1 MENWGLSEWLHWQ
14 ESLNP
19 KEIDLDLGRI
29 QIVASRLE
37 ILPPEN
43 LTFLIGGTNGKGT
56 TLALIEDMLIQ
67 KGLRVGSYTSP
78 HLINYNERICVNKK
92 PIGDSRLIESFKL
105 IESVREEVPLT
116 YFEFGTL
123 AAFMTLNDLNCDAW
137 LVEVG
142 LGGRLDATNI
152 ISPSISIITNIA
164 LDHQEWLGTSLEE
177 IAKEKA
183 GIISIRTPCIFGDS
197 SLPES
202 IEQKALE
209 TQSDLHVLGRDYDLR
224 QSEQQT
230 RSDHRDDVDWYGK
243 DSAIDA
249 IRTPSYWA
257 EGEYCDL
264 AIALMAI
271 EIVDSQL
278 LPKTKELNHLLKN
291 FSLPGRFQ
299 MIEKKQTWI
308 LDVAHNPHAARNLN
322 RKLGSLGFQEN
333 NINHLSNGHSKFT
346 VILSMMQDK
355 DVIGFI
361 KEIDQP
367 FITDWIVCEMDT
379 PRSYSAE
386 VLQKKLIDYG
396 ITNVRAVPELLEA
409 FSNIKNHNKKND
421 RILVTGSFEIVGPAK
436 QWLDSE

>member
-14 ESLNP
+14 EALNP
-19 KEIDLDLGRI
+19 KEIDLSLERM

-92 PIGDSRLIESFKL
+92 PIGDSRLIESFRL
-105 IESVREEVPLT
+105 IESIREEVPLT

-123 AAFMTLNDLNCDAW
+123 AAFITLNDLNCDAW
-137 LVEVG
+137 LIEVG

-164 LDHQEWLGTSLEE
+164 LDHQGWLGTSLEE

-183 GIISIRTPCIFGDS
+183 GIISVKTPCIFGDS

-202 IEQKALE
+202 IEQTALE
-209 TQSDLHVLGRDYDLR
+209 KESDLRVLGRDYELR
-224 QSEQQT
+224 YLKQRT
-230 RSDHRDDVDWYGK
+230 RGDRDCTVWHGK
-243 DSAIDA
+243 NAAINA
-249 IRTPSYWA
+249 IRTPSNWA

-278 LPKTKELNHLLKN
+278 LPTTKELNHLLKN
-291 FSLPGRFQ
+291 FSVPGRFQ
-299 MIEKKQTWI
+299 IIEKKQTWI
-308 LDVAHNPHAARNLN
+308 LDVAHNPHAARNLSW
-322 RKLGSLGFQEN
+322 RLRSLGFQEN
-333 NINHLSNGHSKFT
+333 NINPLKNSHSKFT

-355 DVIGFI
+355 DVIGFV

-367 FITDWIVCEMDT
+367 FVTDWIVCEMDT

-396 ITNVRAVPELLEA
+396 IANVTAEPELLEA
-409 FSNIKNHNKKND
+409 FSNIKNRTKKND

-436 QWLDSE
+436 KWLDSE

>member
-14 ESLNP
+14 EALNP
-19 KEIDLDLGRI
+19 KEIDLDLQRI

-37 ILPPEN
+37 ILPPDN

-78 HLINYNERICVNKK
+78 HLVNYNERICVNKK
-92 PIGDSRLIESFKL
+92 PISNSRLIDSFRLIESHRGDVL
-105 IESVREEVPLT
+105 LT

-123 AAFMTLNDLNCDAW
+123 AAFITLNDLNCDAW
-137 LVEVG
+137 LIEVG

-183 GIISIRTPCIFGDS
+183 GIISVKTPCIFGDF

-202 IEQKALE
+202 IEQTALE
-209 TQSDLHVLGRDYDLR
+209 KQSDLHVLGRDYGLR
-224 QSEQQT
+224 HLKQRTIGEPKT
-230 RSDHRDDVDWYGK
+230 TVWHGK
-243 DSAIDA
+243 DVAINA
-249 IRTPSYWA
+249 IRVPSHWA

-271 EIVDSQL
+271 EIVDSKL
-278 LPKTKELNHLLKN
+278 LPTTKELNDLLKN
-291 FSLPGRFQ
+291 FSVPGRFQ
-299 MIEKKQTWI
+299 IIEKKQTWI
-308 LDVAHNPHAARNLN
+308 LDVAHNPHAARNLS
-322 RKLGSLGFQEN
+322 RRLHSLGFQEN
-333 NINHLSNGHSKFT
+333 NINPLENGHSKFT
-346 VILSMMQDK
+346 VILSMMLDK
-355 DVIGFI
+355 DVIGFV

-367 FITDWIVCEMDT
+367 FVTEWIVCEMDT
-379 PRSYSAE
+379 PRSHSAE
-386 VLQKKLIDYG
+386 VLQKKLNDYG
-396 ITNVRAVPELLEA
+396 ITNVRAEPELLEA
-409 FSNIKNHNKKND
+409 FSNIKNRSKKND

-436 QWLDSE
+436 KWLDSE

>member
-14 ESLNP
+14 EALNP
-19 KEIDLDLGRI
+19 KEIDLDLQRI

-78 HLINYNERICVNKK
+78 HLINYNERICVNKE
-92 PIGDSRLIESFKL
+92 PIGDSRLIESFRL
-105 IESVREEVPLT
+105 IESVRENVPLT

-123 AAFMTLNDLNCDAW
+123 AAFITLNDLNCDAW
-137 LVEVG
+137 LIEVG

-152 ISPSISIITNIA
+152 ISPAVSIITNIA

-183 GIISIRTPCIFGDS
+183 GIISVRTPCIFGDS

-202 IEQKALE
+202 IEQRALE
-209 TQSDLHVLGRDYDLR
+209 KESDLHVLGRDYDLQPLKQR
-224 QSEQQT
+224 T
-230 RSDHRDDVDWYGK
+230 RGDPNRTVWHGK
-243 DSAIDA
+243 DATINA
-249 IRTPSYWA
+249 IRTPLHWA

-271 EIVDSQL
+271 EIVDFQL
-278 LPKTKELNHLLKN
+278 LPTTKELNHLLKN
-291 FSLPGRFQ
+291 FSVPGRFQ
-299 MIEKKQTWI
+299 IIEKKQTWI
-308 LDVAHNPHAARNLN
+308 LDVAHNPHAARNLSW
-322 RKLGSLGFQEN
+322 RLHSLGFQEN
-333 NINHLSNGHSKFT
+333 NINPLENGHSKFT
-346 VILSMMQDK
+346 VILSMMLDK
-355 DVIGFI
+355 DVIGFV

-367 FITDWIVCEMDT
+367 FVTEWIVCEMDT

-386 VLQKKLIDYG
+386 VLEKKLNDYG
-396 ITNVRAVPELLEA
+396 IANVRAEPELLEA
-409 FSNIKNHNKKND
+409 FSNIKNHSKKND

-436 QWLDSE
+436 KWLDSE

>member
-19 KEIDLDLGRI
+19 KEIDLDLQRI

-78 HLINYNERICVNKK
+78 HLVNYNERICVNKK
-92 PIGDSRLIESFKL
+92 PISNSRLIDSFRLIESL
-105 IESVREEVPLT
+105 RGDVPLT

-123 AAFMTLNDLNCDAW
+123 AAFITLNDLNCDAW
-137 LVEVG
+137 LIEVG

-183 GIISIRTPCIFGDS
+183 GIISVKTPCIFGDS

-202 IEQKALE
+202 IEQTALE
-209 TQSDLHVLGRDYDLR
+209 KQSALHVLGRDYDLR
-224 QSEQQT
+224 HLKQRTIGEPEPT
-230 RSDHRDDVDWYGK
+230 VWHGRDV
-243 DSAIDA
+243 AINA
-249 IRTPSYWA
+249 IRVPSHWA

-271 EIVDSQL
+271 EIVDSKL
-278 LPKTKELNHLLKN
+278 LPTTKELNHLLKN
-291 FSLPGRFQ
+291 FSVPGRFQ
-299 MIEKKQTWI
+299 IIEKKQTWI
-308 LDVAHNPHAARNLN
+308 LDVAHNPHAARNLS
-322 RKLGSLGFQEN
+322 RKLHSLGFQES
-333 NINHLSNGHSKFT
+333 NINPLKNGHSKFT
-346 VILSMMQDK
+346 VILSMMLDK
-355 DVIGFI
+355 DVIGFV
-361 KEIDQP
+361 KEIDQS
-367 FITDWIVCEMDT
+367 FVTEWIVCEMDT
-379 PRSYSAE
+379 PRSYTAE
-386 VLQKKLIDYG
+386 VLQKKLNDYG
-396 ITNVRAVPELLEA
+396 IANVRAEPELLEA
-409 FSNIKNHNKKND
+409 FSNIKNRSKKND

-436 QWLDSE
+436 KWLDSE

>member
-14 ESLNP
+14 EALNP
-19 KEIDLDLGRI
+19 KEIDLDLQRI

-78 HLINYNERICVNKK
+78 HLVNYNERICVNKK
-92 PIGDSRLIESFKL
+92 PVDDLRLIESFRL
-105 IESVREEVPLT
+105 IESLREDVPLT

-123 AAFMTLNDLNCDAW
+123 AAFITLNDLNCDAW
-137 LVEVG
+137 LIEVG

-183 GIISIRTPCIFGDS
+183 GIISVKTPCIFGDS

-202 IEQKALE
+202 IEQTALE
-209 TQSDLHVLGRDYDLR
+209 KQSDLYVLGRDCGLR
-224 QSEQQT
+224 HLKQRTIGEPET
-230 RSDHRDDVDWYGK
+230 TVWHGK
-243 DSAIDA
+243 DIAINA
-249 IRTPSYWA
+249 IRVPSHWA

-271 EIVDSQL
+271 EIVDSKL
-278 LPKTKELNHLLKN
+278 LPTTKELNHLLKN
-291 FSLPGRFQ
+291 FSVPGRFQ
-299 MIEKKQTWI
+299 IIEKKQTWI
-308 LDVAHNPHAARNLN
+308 LDVAHNPHAARNLSW
-322 RKLGSLGFQEN
+322 RLHSLGFQEN
-333 NINHLSNGHSKFT
+333 NINPLENGHSKFT
-346 VILSMMQDK
+346 VILSMMLDK
-355 DVIGFI
+355 DVIGFV

-367 FITDWIVCEMDT
+367 FVTEWIVCEMDT
-379 PRSYSAE
+379 PRSHSAE
-386 VLQKKLIDYG
+386 VLQKKLNDYG
-396 ITNVRAVPELLEA
+396 ITNVRAEPELLEA
-409 FSNIKNHNKKND
+409 FSNIKNRSKKND

-436 QWLDSE
+436 KWLDSE

>member
-14 ESLNP
+14 EALNP
-19 KEIDLDLGRI
+19 KEIDLDLERI
-29 QIVASRLE
+29 QIVASRLA

-78 HLINYNERICVNKK
+78 HLINYNERICINKK
-92 PIGDSRLIESFKL
+92 PIGDSRLIESFRL
-105 IESVREEVPLT
+105 IESVREEVALT

-123 AAFMTLNDLNCDAW
+123 AAFITLDDLNCDAW
-137 LVEVG
+137 LIEVG

-164 LDHQEWLGTSLEE
+164 LDHQEWLGTSMEE

-183 GIISIRTPCIFGDS
+183 GIISQKTPCIFGDS

-202 IEQKALE
+202 IKQTAIDKEA
-209 TQSDLHVLGRDYDLR
+209 DLHVLDRDYGLR
-224 QSEQQT
+224 HLKQRT
-230 RSDHRDDVDWYGK
+230 RDDQGHTVWYGRGATIN
-243 DSAIDA
+243 AIKV
-249 IRTPSYWA
+249 PSHWA
-257 EGEYCDL
+257 EGEYSDL

-271 EIVDSQL
+271 EIVDTQL
-278 LPKTKELNHLLKN
+278 LPTIKELNHLLNN
-291 FSLPGRFQ
+291 FSVPGRFQ
-299 MIEKKQTWI
+299 IIEKKQTWI
-308 LDVAHNPHAARNLN
+308 LDVAHNPHAARNLSW
-322 RKLGSLGFQEN
+322 KLHSLGFQEN
-333 NINHLSNGHSKFT
+333 KINLLKNGHSKFT

-355 DVIGFI
+355 DVIGFV
-361 KEIDQP
+361 KEIDLP

-396 ITNVRAVPELLEA
+396 IADVAVEPELLEA
-409 FSNIKNHNKKND
+409 FSNIKNRTRKND

-436 QWLDSE
+436 KWLDSE

>member
-1 MENWGLSEWLHWQ
+1 MKNWGLSEWLHWQ
-14 ESLNP
+14 EALNP
-19 KEIDLDLGRI
+19 KEIDLDLQRI

-78 HLINYNERICVNKK
+78 HLVNYNERICVNKK
-92 PIGDSRLIESFKL
+92 PVDDLRLIESFRL
-105 IESVREEVPLT
+105 IESLREDVPLT

-123 AAFMTLNDLNCDAW
+123 AAFITLNDLNCDAW
-137 LVEVG
+137 LIEVG

-183 GIISIRTPCIFGDS
+183 GIISVKTPCIYGDF

-202 IEQKALE
+202 IEQTALE
-209 TQSDLHVLGRDYDLR
+209 KQSDLHVLGRDYDLR
-224 QSEQQT
+224 HLKQQT
-230 RSDHRDDVDWYGK
+230 IGEPETTVWYGK
-243 DSAIDA
+243 DVVINA
-249 IRTPSYWA
+249 IRVPSHWA
-257 EGEYCDL
+257 EGESCDL
-264 AIALMAI
+264 AIALKAI

-278 LPKTKELNHLLKN
+278 LPTTQELNHLLKN
-291 FSLPGRFQ
+291 FSVPGRFQ
-299 MIEKKQTWI
+299 IIEKKQTWI
-308 LDVAHNPHAARNLN
+308 LDVAHNPHAARNLSW
-322 RKLGSLGFQEN
+322 RLHSLGFQEN
-333 NINHLSNGHSKFT
+333 NINSLENGHSKFT

-367 FITDWIVCEMDT
+367 FITEWIVCEMDT

-386 VLQKKLIDYG
+386 VLEKKLNDYG
-396 ITNVRAVPELLEA
+396 IANVRAEPELLEA
-409 FSNIKNHNKKND
+409 FSNIKNRNKKND

-436 QWLDSE
+436 KWLDSE

>member
-14 ESLNP
+14 EALNP
-19 KEIDLDLGRI
+19 KEIDLDLQRI

-92 PIGDSRLIESFKL
+92 PVDDSRLIESFRL
-105 IESVREEVPLT
+105 IESLREDVPLT

-123 AAFMTLNDLNCDAW
+123 AAFITLNDLNCDAW
-137 LVEVG
+137 LIEVG

-183 GIISIRTPCIFGDS
+183 GIISVKTPCIFGDS

-202 IEQKALE
+202 IEQTALE
-209 TQSDLHVLGRDYDLR
+209 KESDLHVLGRDYDLR
-224 QSEQQT
+224 YLKQRT
-230 RSDHRDDVDWYGK
+230 RGDQDRTVWHGK
-243 DSAIDA
+243 DVAINA
-249 IRTPSYWA
+249 IRTPSHWA

-278 LPKTKELNHLLKN
+278 LPTTKELNHLLKN
-291 FSLPGRFQ
+291 FSAPGRFQ
-299 MIEKKQTWI
+299 IIEKKQTWI
-308 LDVAHNPHAARNLN
+308 LDVAHNPHAARNLSW
-322 RKLGSLGFQEN
+322 RLHSLGFQEN
-333 NINHLSNGHSKFT
+333 NINPLKNGHSKFT

-355 DVIGFI
+355 DVIGFV

-367 FITDWIVCEMDT
+367 FVTDWIVCEMDT

-396 ITNVRAVPELLEA
+396 IANVTAEPELLEA
-409 FSNIKNHNKKND
+409 FSNIKNRTKKND

-436 QWLDSE
+436 KWLNSE

>member
-1 MENWGLSEWLHWQ
+1 MKNWGLSEWLHWQ
-14 ESLNP
+14 EALNP
-19 KEIDLDLGRI
+19 KEIDLDLQRI

-78 HLINYNERICVNKK
+78 HLVNYNERICVNKK
-92 PIGDSRLIESFKL
+92 PISNSRLIDSFRL
-105 IESVREEVPLT
+105 IELLRGDVPLT

-123 AAFMTLNDLNCDAW
+123 AAFITLNDLNCDAW
-137 LVEVG
+137 LIEVG

-183 GIISIRTPCIFGDS
+183 GIISVKTPCIFGDS

-202 IEQKALE
+202 IEQTAIEK
-209 TQSDLHVLGRDYDLR
+209 QSDLHVLGRDYDLR
-224 QSEQQT
+224 HLKQQT
-230 RSDHRDDVDWYGK
+230 IGEPETTVWYGK
-243 DSAIDA
+243 DVVINA
-249 IRTPSYWA
+249 IRVPSHWA
-257 EGEYCDL
+257 EGESCDL
-264 AIALMAI
+264 AIALKAI

-278 LPKTKELNHLLKN
+278 LPTTQELNHLLKN
-291 FSLPGRFQ
+291 FSVPGRFQ
-299 MIEKKQTWI
+299 IIEKKQTWI
-308 LDVAHNPHAARNLN
+308 LDVAHNPHAARNLSW
-322 RKLGSLGFQEN
+322 RLHSLGFQEN
-333 NINHLSNGHSKFT
+333 NKNSLENGHSKFT

-367 FITDWIVCEMDT
+367 FITEWIVCEMDT
-379 PRSYSAE
+379 PRSHSAE
-386 VLQKKLIDYG
+386 VLQKKLNDYG
-396 ITNVRAVPELLEA
+396 ITNVRAEPELLEA
-409 FSNIKNHNKKND
+409 FSNIKNRSKKND

-436 QWLDSE
+436 KWLDSE

>member
-14 ESLNP
+14 EALNP
-19 KEIDLDLGRI
+19 KEIDLDLQRI

-78 HLINYNERICVNKK
+78 HLVNYNERICVNKK
-92 PIGDSRLIESFKL
+92 PISNSRLIDSFRLIESL
-105 IESVREEVPLT
+105 RGDVLLT

-123 AAFMTLNDLNCDAW
+123 AAFITLNDLNCDAW
-137 LVEVG
+137 LIEVG

-183 GIISIRTPCIFGDS
+183 GIISVKTPCIFGDF

-209 TQSDLHVLGRDYDLR
+209 KESDLHVLGRDYGLR
-224 QSEQQT
+224 HLKQRTIGEPKT
-230 RSDHRDDVDWYGK
+230 TVWHGK
-243 DSAIDA
+243 DVAINA
-249 IRTPSYWA
+249 IRVPSHWA

-271 EIVDSQL
+271 EIVDSKL
-278 LPKTKELNHLLKN
+278 LPTTKELNHLLKN
-291 FSLPGRFQ
+291 FSVPGRFQ
-299 MIEKKQTWI
+299 IIEKKQTWI
-308 LDVAHNPHAARNLN
+308 LDVAHNPHAARNLSW
-322 RKLGSLGFQEN
+322 RLHSLGFQEN
-333 NINHLSNGHSKFT
+333 NINPLENGHSKFT
-346 VILSMMQDK
+346 VILSMMLDK
-355 DVIGFI
+355 DVIGFV

-367 FITDWIVCEMDT
+367 FVTEWIVCEMDT
-379 PRSYSAE
+379 PRSHSAE
-386 VLQKKLIDYG
+386 VLQKKLNDYG
-396 ITNVRAVPELLEA
+396 ITNVRAEPELLEA
-409 FSNIKNHNKKND
+409 FSNIKNRSKKND

-436 QWLDSE
+436 KWLDSE